1 MSEAAPQTQT
11 QATPTTSAEE
21 GRHQSGRLESVF
33 LRFGTI
39 GELMV
44 MLARGGRWWMLP
56 MVSVF
61 VVIGLALV
69 FLQSVQYVAPFIY
82 MVF

>member
-1 MSEAAPQTQT
+1 MSDPAVTNEEAQSSPV
-11 QATPTTSAEE
+11 EDV
-21 GRHQSGRLESVF
+21 RHESTRLESVF

-39 GELMV
+39 GELLV

-56 MVSVF
+56 MVSVLT
-61 VVIGLALV
+61 VVGLLLV

-82 MVF
+82 AVF

>member
-1 MSEAAPQTQT
+1 MSESANIEEAPISPSRSVD
-11 QATPTTSAEE
+11 A
-21 GRHQSGRLESVF
+21 GRHDAGRLERT
-33 LRFGTI
+33 LMRFGTI
-39 GELMV
+39 GELMA
-44 MLARGGRWWMLP
+44 MLVRGGRWWMVP

-61 VVIGLALV
+61 VLVGLVLV

>member
-1 MSEAAPQTQT
+1 VRLGGFLGYTPGMSQTANTEEA
-11 QATPTTSAEE
+11 PT
-21 GRHQSGRLESVF
+21 LM
-33 LRFGTI
+33 RFGTI
-39 GELMV
+39 GELMA
-44 MLARGGRWWMLP
+44 MLVRGGRWWMVP

-61 VVIGLALV
+61 VLVGLVLV

>member
-1 MSEAAPQTQT
+1 MSEVADPPRAA
-11 QATPTTSAEE
+11 AGED
-21 GRHQSGRLESVF
+21 RHEAGRLERVF

-39 GELMV
+39 GELLV

-56 MVSVF
+56 MVSVL
-61 VVIGLALV
+61 VVVGLALV

>member
-1 MSEAAPQTQT
+1 MSDTTTEEATRPGLIEDERHE
-11 QATPTTSAEE
+11 TT
-21 GRHQSGRLESVF
+21 RLESVF

-56 MVSVF
+56 MVSVLT
-61 VVIGLALV
+61 VVGLLLV

-82 MVF
+82 AVF